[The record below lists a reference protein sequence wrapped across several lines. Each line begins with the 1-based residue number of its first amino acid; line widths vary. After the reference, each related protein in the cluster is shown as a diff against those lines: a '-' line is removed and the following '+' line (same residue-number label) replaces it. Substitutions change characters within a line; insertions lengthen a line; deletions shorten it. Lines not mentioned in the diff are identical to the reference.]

1 MQYDLNKELLK
12 ILHFYY
18 SFIDTPR
25 IKNLSNIQL
34 LRELPFYDDL
44 NIIIN
49 KAAFRGYSKS
59 YEIEIIDKIDVI
71 AQLKSSEISL
81 KDLFKDLLNELKGFK
96 YQITLCVLLSKQ
108 KNINEIEYRA
118 VYFNSLTKTV
128 INNNNNFLNNS
139 FKEIIFKLKNWISH
153 GSGWNVDIILNQ
165 Y

>member
-12 ILHFYY
+12 ILPFYY

-49 KAAFRGYSKS
+49 KAAFSGCSKS
-59 YEIEIIDKIDVI
+59 YKIEIIDKIDMI

-108 KNINEIEYRA
+108 KI
-118 VYFNSLTKTV
+118 
-128 INNNNNFLNNS
+128 
-139 FKEIIFKLKNWISH
+139 
-153 GSGWNVDIILNQ
+153 
-165 Y
+165 